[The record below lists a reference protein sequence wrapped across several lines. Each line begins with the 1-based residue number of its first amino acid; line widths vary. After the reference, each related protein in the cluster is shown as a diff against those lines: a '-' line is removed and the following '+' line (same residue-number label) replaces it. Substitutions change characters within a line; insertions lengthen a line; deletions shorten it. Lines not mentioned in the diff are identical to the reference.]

1 MWVFSKNTIAGDLGV
16 TPIIQCL
23 ASMLITSTLVHSDL
37 HHSAIKPLPYVYPHV
52 EHLPDPRTILSP
64 SFRRQQR
71 ENPTPP
77 PALRSSSS
85 DTTVV
90 DEKKQAQAVG
100 KRGIAY
106 WYWML
111 IRFIFEGTERNMLLA
126 RPGLG
131 SWFGRF
137 VWTAAQ
143 GAGIGI
149 IFGFPIWCLAVLIL
163 GPIYGNGN
171 MGNKWAP
178 QVIKLVYGAIVG
190 WVTNPVIAVLA
201 LGSQADHHLI
211 MVENEGDEEVAIEGE
226 GAGDNIQTTVPR
238 TTQDEEDGHGDTL
251 VPLGTPQRPHPSPR
265 TQRTTI
271 PSPLTRTAPLGTPLS
286 QRVRSYSNVSSTSS
300 RPPLTANVSG
310 LSPLPPTHI
319 PLSTPAPLE
328 TPERLERPTYGR
340 ERGMTI
346 SSVSSG
352 YSYALGGTG
361 GRAKRA
367 RSTTSASASA
377 LGIGLGNTGDRAPIP
392 ITNVTISDADTS
404 HNVDEPAAGAESTAK
419 AETETRPR
427 AGSWD
432 VFGRRTTAPA
442 GVPALSPP
450 STDTAA
456 GASPRSPHSLPALGE
471 VRESRELDRA

>member
-16 TPIIQCL
+16 TPIVQCL

-37 HHSAIKPLPYVYPHV
+37 HHSAVKPLPYVYPHV

-71 ENPTPP
+71 ENPSPTPP
-77 PALRSSSS
+77 PVLRSSSS
-85 DTTVV
+85 DSIVI
-90 DEKKQAQAVG
+90 DEKKRSQETNL
-100 KRGIAY
+100 RGIRY

-126 RPGLG
+126 RPGFG
-131 SWFGRF
+131 NWWGRF
-137 VWTAAQ
+137 IWTAAQ
-143 GAGIGI
+143 GAGVGI
-149 IFGFPIWCLAVLIL
+149 VFGFPIWCLAVLIL

-211 MVENEGDEEVAIEGE
+211 LVEKEGDEEGTIEGGEQIVGDQTAIPPTIQEE
-226 GAGDNIQTTVPR
+226 GEAGY
-238 TTQDEEDGHGDTL
+238 TL
-251 VPLGTPQRPHPSPR
+251 GPPGTPRRVPPSPR
-265 TQRTTI
+265 STII
-271 PSPLTRTAPLGTPLS
+271 PSPLARNVPLGTPLS
-286 QRVRSYSNVSSTSS
+286 QRVRSYSNVSSSS
-300 RPPLTANVSG
+300 HRPPLTANVSG
-310 LSPLPPTHI
+310 LSPLPAPHI
-319 PLSTPAPLE
+319 PLSTPIETLA
-328 TPERLERPTYGR
+328 TPERPVYGR
-340 ERGMTI
+340 ERGMTV

-361 GRAKRA
+361 GRAKRS
-367 RSTTSASASA
+367 RSTTSASAT
-377 LGIGLGNTGDRAPIP
+377 GLGLGLGSGNKDRPPIP
-392 ITNVTISDADTS
+392 NVMVSNADPTVGES
-404 HNVDEPAAGAESTAK
+404 EAGQEST
-419 AETETRPR
+419 TRPR

-442 GVPALSPP
+442 GVPTLSTRP
-450 STDTAA
+450 AEG
-456 GASPRSPHSLPALGE
+456 GASPRTPHTLAALGE
-471 VRESRELDRA
+471 VRESRELDRP

>member
-37 HHSAIKPLPYVYPHV
+37 HHSAVKPLPYVYPHV
-52 EHLPDPRTILSP
+52 DHLPDPRTILSP

-71 ENPTPP
+71 ENPPP
-77 PALRSSSS
+77 PVLRSSSS
-85 DTTVV
+85 DTTVT
-90 DEKKQAQAVG
+90 DEKKRSPKQD
-100 KRGIAY
+100 KRGLGY

-111 IRFIFEGTERNMLLA
+111 VRFIFEGTERNMLLA
-126 RPGLG
+126 KPGVG
-131 SWFGRF
+131 NWFGRF

-211 MVENEGDEEVAIEGE
+211 MVERNEEEAVEGE
-226 GAGDNIQTTVPR
+226 GTEAGAVERDQMAVPPTIQ
-238 TTQDEEDGHGDTL
+238 EEGDGDSL
-251 VPLGTPQRPHPSPR
+251 VPPSTPRRAPTLS
-265 TQRTTI
+265 
-271 PSPLTRTAPLGTPLS
+271 SPLARTVPLGTPLS
-286 QRVRSYSNVSSTSS
+286 QRVRSYSNVSSSS
-300 RPPLTANVSG
+300 ATARNRPPLTANVSG
-310 LSPLPPTHI
+310 LSPLPPPSI
-319 PLSTPAPLE
+319 PLASPLE
-328 TPERLERPTYGR
+328 PFGTPDLARPTYGR
-340 ERGMTI
+340 ERGMTV
-346 SSVSSG
+346 SSTGSG

-361 GRAKRA
+361 GRAKRT
-367 RSTTSASASA
+367 RSNTSASASA
-377 LGIGLGNTGDRAPIP
+377 LGIGQGMSGDRHPIP
-392 ITNVTISDADTS
+392 GVTLSPADQS
-404 HNVDEPAAGAESTAK
+404 QAELSPDVNST
-419 AETETRPR
+419 TRPR

-432 VFGRRTTAPA
+432 VFGRRTSAPA
-442 GVPALSPP
+442 GTLTLSTR
-450 STDTAA
+450 STEGGLTA
-456 GASPRSPHSLPALGE
+456 RSPGTLAALGE
-471 VRESRELDRA
+471 VRESRELDRV

>member
-1 MWVFSKNTIAGDLGV
+1 
-16 TPIIQCL
+16 
-23 ASMLITSTLVHSDL
+23 MLITSTLVHSDL

-52 EHLPDPRTILSP
+52 EHLPDPRSILSP

-71 ENPTPP
+71 ENPTPTPP

-90 DEKKQAQAVG
+90 DEKKQTHAVE

-137 VWTAAQ
+137 LWTAAQ

-211 MVENEGDEEVAIEGE
+211 VVENEGDEEGAIEGAE
-226 GAGDNIQTTVPR
+226 HGAEDQTTGPLTVPE
-238 TTQDEEDGHGDTL
+238 EEDGHGDTL
-251 VPLGTPQRPHPSPR
+251 VPPGTPQRPHPSPR
-265 TQRTTI
+265 SQRTTI
-271 PSPLTRTAPLGTPLS
+271 PSPLTRTVPLGTPLS

-310 LSPLPPTHI
+310 LSPLPPPHV
-319 PLSTPAPLE
+319 PLSTPTPLG
-328 TPERLERPTYGR
+328 TPERPTYGR
-340 ERGMTI
+340 ERGMTV

-367 RSTTSASASA
+367 RSTTSASASG
-377 LGIGLGNTGDRAPIP
+377 LGIGIGITGDKAPVPIP
-392 ITNVTISDADTS
+392 DVTVSNADTS
-404 HNVDEPAAGAESTAK
+404 NNVGGPVSDAESTL
-419 AETETRPR
+419 TRPR

-442 GVPALSPP
+442 GVPTLS
-450 STDTAA
+450 SRLKDDGAEA
-456 GASPRSPHSLPALGE
+456 GASPRSPHALPALGE
-471 VRESRELDRA
+471 VRESKELDRF